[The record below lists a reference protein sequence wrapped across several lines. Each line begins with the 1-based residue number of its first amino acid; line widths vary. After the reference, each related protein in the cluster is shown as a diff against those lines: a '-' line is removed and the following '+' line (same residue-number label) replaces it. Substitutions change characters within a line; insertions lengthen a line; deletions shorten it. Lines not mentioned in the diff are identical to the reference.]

1 MFKYKIFIMKDDRI
15 IPVYGIGNGAETFT
29 SAMKILEEIYDEE
42 IERVEWLSFLCH
54 ESDVLEFTNGDK
66 FEEFEDQFD
75 EYYW

>member
-42 IERVEWLSFLCH
+42 IDRVEWLSFLCH
-54 ESDVLEFTNGDK
+54 ENDVLEFTNGEK